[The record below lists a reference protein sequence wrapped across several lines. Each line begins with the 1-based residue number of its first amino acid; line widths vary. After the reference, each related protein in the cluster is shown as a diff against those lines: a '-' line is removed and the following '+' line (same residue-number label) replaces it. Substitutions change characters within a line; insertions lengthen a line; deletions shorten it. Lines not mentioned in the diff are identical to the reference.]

1 MYVKQLELATVII
14 KSTYKRVSK
23 YIVLCAAISV
33 TDVPAKTAT
42 GTIAIQVKDFNDH
55 CPVLSHQSQTLCYE
69 DHVVYVTAVDKDQ
82 FPNGAPFGFKV
93 DTIFTK
99 ESWSIE
105 TLNGN

>member
-1 MYVKQLELATVII
+1 MTTNII
-14 KSTYKRVSK
+14 KSKRVSK
-23 YIVLCAAISV
+23 CLALFVAISV
-33 TDVPAKTAT
+33 TDAPAKTAT

-82 FPNGAPFGFKV
+82 FPNGAPFGFNM
-93 DTIFTK
+93 DTRRTK

-105 TLNGN
+105 PLNGSSL